1 MYALGA
7 RVVNCG
13 VLFALMCDAPRQGKR
28 FVDLQLGGKVV
39 VITGGAKGIGAAIA
53 RTCAQE
59 GAVPVVLDRD
69 KEAGEQ
75 ISSELRGPGAG
86 AVKAQFMELDL
97 CSAQSCRE
105 AVDHVAKTHGRIDAL
120 VNNAGINDGV
130 GLERGTPEQ
139 FVGSLERNL
148 LHYYNMAHF
157 TLPFLKDARGA
168 IINIGSKTAVTGQG
182 GTSGYVAAKG
192 AILALTREWAA
203 ELLPFHIRVNAVIPA
218 EVMTPLY
225 RQWLS
230 TFPNPEE
237 KRQKIVSKIPLG
249 QRMTE
254 ANEIASMVTYMLSA
268 QASHVTGQHLY
279 VDGGYVHLDRA
290 LT

>member
-1 MYALGA
+1 MA
-7 RVVNCG
+7 
-13 VLFALMCDAPRQGKR
+13 
-28 FVDLQLGGKVV
+28 
-39 VITGGAKGIGAAIA
+39 
-53 RTCAQE
+53 
-59 GAVPVVLDRD
+59 
-69 KEAGEQ
+69 
-75 ISSELRGPGAG
+75 S
-86 AVKAQFMELDL
+86 
-97 CSAQSCRE
+97 
-105 AVDHVAKTHGRIDAL
+105 
-120 VNNAGINDGV
+120 

-157 TLPFLKDARGA
+157 ALPFLKDARGA

-254 ANEIASMVTYMLSA
+254 ANEIASMVVFLVVAGVACYRATSICGWRVCASRSGADVSTLAMNDFGTSGSGAARCFSRTSA
-268 QASHVTGQHLY
+268 PLTERRFSRSFCVDHESCSFCGRLASIST
-279 VDGGYVHLDRA
+279 
-290 LT
+290 TF